1 MSLTF
6 LNPIDC
12 HRPQIELL
20 PPKHGSL
27 CSGAFSLNY
36 KLSTFKLWLQKVAQL
51 WLCFLKT
58 VQKCLKHF
66 ISNLS
71 RSLAGSP
78 TNLRA
83 DPGRFRLVQL
93 QLCHP
98 GPCRWSGLTQHT
110 SACFSHIL
118 QGIHTAQ
125 WSAPPVTTRA
135 MHAIPLVEA
144 ASECFSSFGWLP
156 SWLSTFLNFYTFPT
170 WTVSSIKIIQA
181 HRPGQR
187 RASPSPA

>member
-1 MSLTF
+1 MSARERERGRGGEKKLLPFGLTMSLTF

-93 QLCHP
+93 QALSSRALPLIWPHP
-98 GPCRWSGLTQHT
+98 AHFGVLQPHPPGHSHRTVISSSSHNPRNARHT
-110 SACFSHIL
+110 S
-118 QGIHTAQ
+118 G
-125 WSAPPVTTRA
+125 R
-135 MHAIPLVEA
+135 
-144 ASECFSSFGWLP
+144 SSF
-156 SWLSTFLNFYTFPT
+156 
-170 WTVSSIKIIQA
+170 
-181 HRPGQR
+181 
-187 RASPSPA
+187 